1 MAFGK
6 RKRIMGPKRNGFKKR
21 RSVRKKRTSR
31 STAANYTSFNTRGTR
46 TGFRGKKTTFVLI
59 ESIFGI
65 VVVYYTFPEHS
76 CCYWNSDYSC
86 VYDVWFHYRE

>member
-31 STAANYTSFNTRGTR
+31 STAANYTSFNTEVLVLVLEVRR
-46 TGFRGKKTTFVLI
+46 LRCVLI

>member
-31 STAANYTSFNTRGTR
+31 STAANYTSFNTKVLVVVLEVRR
-46 TGFRGKKTTFVLI
+46 LRFVLI

-65 VVVYYTFPEHS
+65 IVVYYTFPEHS